1 MIRKINYDKKNDY
14 ITWIIGK
21 SILDINDSSKINDYK
36 NILEFMK
43 IVNLNHE
50 IHALNIQTSELL
62 LDSPK

>member
-1 MIRKINYDKKNDY
+1 MFRNINYYKKNDN

-21 SILDINDSSKINDYK
+21 SILDIKDSSKIDDYK

-50 IHALNIQTSELL
+50 IHVLTIQTSELL